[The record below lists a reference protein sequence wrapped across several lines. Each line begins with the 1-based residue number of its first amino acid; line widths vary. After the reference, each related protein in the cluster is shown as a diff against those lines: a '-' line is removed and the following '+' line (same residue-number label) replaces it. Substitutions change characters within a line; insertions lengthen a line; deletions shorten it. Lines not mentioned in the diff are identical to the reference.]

1 MRTEQ
6 FTDLIDLL
14 REVNHLSLD
23 MSSESKEQHDLS
35 PRDSPEENDCLPSEV
50 PLEAQKESS
59 TDFKQFETNDQCRR
73 YRRIHMEPQEKP
85 NTNIKQFIIKKLEK
99 SCQCTPT
106 KAKNMIF
113 DFLPVFRWL
122 PKYDLK
128 KNILGDVM
136 SGLIVGI
143 LLVPQSIAYSM
154 LAGQEPI
161 YGLYTS
167 FFASIIY
174 FLFGTSHHI
183 SVGIFGVLCLMIGE
197 VVDRELHKAADI
209 LPSLGMLSN
218 GSMLVNYT
226 LDSICN
232 KSCYAIK
239 IGSTVTFMAG
249 VYQVAMGFFQVGFIS
264 VYLSD
269 ALLSGFVTGA
279 SFTILTSQAK
289 YLLGLSLPRS
299 NGVGSLITTWMHIFR
314 NIHKTNICDLITSL
328 LCLLVLLPTKE
339 LNEHF
344 KSHLKAPIPIELIV
358 IVAATLASHF
368 GKLNV
373 NYNSSVAGHIPTGFM
388 PPEAPDWN
396 LVPNVAV
403 DAIAISV
410 IGFAITVSLS
420 EMFAK
425 KHGYTVKA
433 NQEMYAIGFCNI
445 IPSFFHCITTSAALA
460 KTLVKE
466 STGCQSQLSAV
477 VTAFVLLL
485 VLLVIAPLFSSLQKC
500 VLGVITIV
508 NLRGALLKFR
518 DVPKMW
524 RVSRMDTIIWFV
536 TMLSSA
542 LISTEIGLLIG
553 VCFSMFCVIL
563 RTQKPKI
570 SLLGSVEESE
580 VFESMSAYKN
590 LQTKPGIKVFRFIAP
605 LYYVNKEC
613 FKSALYRK
621 TLNPVLVKTAQKKVA
636 KRKLK
641 EESVTFNGIQ
651 DEVSVQL
658 SHDPL
663 ELHTIVI
670 DCSAIQFL
678 DTAGIHTLKEVRRDY
693 EAISIQVLLAQCNP
707 SVRDSLTRG
716 EYCKKEEENLLFY
729 SLSEAVEFAVESQ
742 SHKGMCVL
750 NGVNL
755 SGD

>member
-1 MRTEQ
+1 
-6 FTDLIDLL
+6 
-14 REVNHLSLD
+14 
-23 MSSESKEQHDLS
+23 MSSESEEQHDLS
-35 PRDSPEENDCLPSEV
+35 LRASDEEKDSFSSGV
-50 PLEAQKESS
+50 PLETQKETS
-59 TDFKQFETNDQCRR
+59 TDFKQLETDNQCRS
-73 YRRIHMEPQEKP
+73 YRGIHLEPQEKT
-85 NTNIKQFIIKKLEK
+85 NTSIKQFITKKLQK
-99 SCQCTPT
+99 SCQCSPT
-106 KAKNMIF
+106 KAKNMVYE
-113 DFLPVFRWL
+113 FLPVLRWL

-128 KNILGDVM
+128 RNILGDVM

-143 LLVPQSIAYSM
+143 LLVPQSIAYSL

-161 YGLYTS
+161 FGLYTS

-174 FLFGTSHHI
+174 FLFGTSRHI

-197 VVDRELHKAADI
+197 VVDRELHKAGYPTAGI
-209 LPSLGMLSN
+209 APSFGVISN
-218 GSMLVNYT
+218 AST
-226 LDSICN
+226 LINNMSHRICD

-239 IGSTVTFMAG
+239 VGSTVTFLAG

-299 NGVGSLITTWMHIFR
+299 NGVGSLITTWIHIFK
-314 NIHKTNICDLITSL
+314 NILKTNLCDLITSI

-339 LNEHF
+339 INEHF
-344 KSHLKAPIPIELIV
+344 KSKLKAPIPTELIV
-358 IVAATLASHF
+358 VVAATLASHF
-368 GKLNV
+368 GKLNE
-373 NYNSSVAGHIPTGFM
+373 NYNSSISGHIPTGFM
-388 PPEAPDWN
+388 PPKAPDWD
-396 LVPNVAV
+396 LIPNVAV
-403 DAIAISV
+403 DAIAISI

-466 STGCQSQLSAV
+466 STGCQTQLSAV
-477 VTAFVLLL
+477 VTALVLLL
-485 VLLVIAPLFSSLQKC
+485 VLLVIAPLFFSLQKC

-508 NLRGALLKFR
+508 NLRGALCKFR
-518 DVPKMW
+518 DLPKMW
-524 RVSRMDTIIWFV
+524 RVSKMDTVIWFV
-536 TMLSSA
+536 TMLCSA

-570 SLLGSVEESE
+570 SLLGFVEESE
-580 VFESMSAYKN
+580 IFECMTDYKN

-605 LYYVNKEC
+605 LYYINKES
-613 FKSALYRK
+613 FKSALYKK
-621 TLNPVLVKTAQKKVA
+621 TLNPVLVKAAQKKAA

-641 EESVTFNGIQ
+641 EETVTLSGIQ

-658 SHDPL
+658 SHDAV
-663 ELHTIVI
+663 ELHTVVI

-678 DTAGIHTLKEVRRDY
+678 DTAGIQTLKEVRRDY
-693 EAISIQVLLAQCNP
+693 EAIGIQVLLAQCNP
-707 SVRDSLTRG
+707 SVRDSLVRG
-716 EYCKKEEENLLFY
+716 EYFKEDEENLLFY
-729 SLSEAVEFAVESQ
+729 SVYKAVAFAVESQ
-742 SHKGMCVL
+742 NQKGVCLL
-750 NGVNL
+750 NGI
-755 SGD
+755 SD

>member
-1 MRTEQ
+1 
-6 FTDLIDLL
+6 
-14 REVNHLSLD
+14 
-23 MSSESKEQHDLS
+23 MSSENKEQHDLS
-35 PRDSPEENDCLPSEV
+35 PRDLPEETCGFQSELPMEG
-50 PLEAQKESS
+50 QRGSS
-59 TDFKQFETNDQCRR
+59 TDLRRLETGDGGGAF
-73 YRRIHMEPQEKP
+73 RRIHMELREKP
-85 NTNIKQFIIKKLEK
+85 DTDVKQLVIRKLQK
-99 SCQCTPT
+99 SCQCSIT
-106 KAKNMIF
+106 KVRNGIF
-113 DFLPVFRWL
+113 DFLPVLRWL
-122 PKYDLK
+122 PKYDVK

-143 LLVPQSIAYSM
+143 LLVPQSIAYSL

-174 FLFGTSHHI
+174 FLFGTSRHI
-183 SVGIFGVLCLMIGE
+183 SVGIFGILCLMIGE
-197 VVDRELHKAADI
+197 VVDRELHKACPDI
-209 LPSLGMLSN
+209 ASTSSSLAVFSN
-218 GSMLVNYT
+218 GCVAVNHT
-226 LDSICN
+226 LDGLCN
-232 KSCYAIK
+232 KNCYAIK
-239 IGSTVTFMAG
+239 IGTTVTFMAG
-249 VYQVAMGFFQVGFIS
+249 VYQVAMGFFQVGFVS

-299 NGVGSLITTWMHIFR
+299 HGVGSVITTWIHIFR
-314 NIHKTNICDLITSL
+314 NLHKTNICDLITSL
-328 LCLLVLLPTKE
+328 LCLLVLVPTKE

-344 KSHLKAPIPIELIV
+344 KSKLKAPIPVELIV
-358 IVAATLASHF
+358 VVAATLASHF
-368 GKLNV
+368 GKLNE
-373 NYNSSVAGHIPTGFM
+373 NYKSSIAGHIPTGFM
-388 PPEAPDWN
+388 PPKAPDWS
-396 LVPNVAV
+396 LIPNVAV
-403 DAIAISV
+403 DAIAISI

-466 STGCQSQLSAV
+466 STGCQTQVSAI
-477 VTAFVLLL
+477 VTALVLLL
-485 VLLVIAPLFSSLQKC
+485 VLLVIAPLFYSLQKC

-518 DVPKMW
+518 DLPKMW
-524 RVSRMDTIIWFV
+524 RLSRMDTVIWFV

-542 LISTEIGLLIG
+542 LLSTEIGLLVG

-563 RTQKPKI
+563 RTQKPKN
-570 SLLGSVEESE
+570 SLLGLEEESE
-580 VFESMSAYKN
+580 TFESISTYKN
-590 LQTKPGIKVFRFIAP
+590 LRSKSGIKVFRFIAP
-605 LYYVNKEC
+605 LYYINKEC
-613 FKSALYRK
+613 FKSALYKK
-621 TLNPVLVKTAQKKVA
+621 TLNPVLVKAAWKKAA

-641 EESVTFNGIQ
+641 EETVTFRGDP
-651 DEVSVQL
+651 DEVSMQL

-663 ELHTIVI
+663 EVHTIVI

-678 DTAGIHTLKEVRRDY
+678 DTAGINTLKEVRRDY
-693 EAISIQVLLAQCNP
+693 EAVGIQVLLAQCNP
-707 SVRDSLTRG
+707 SVRDSLARG
-716 EYCKKEEENLLFY
+716 EYCKKEEESLLFY
-729 SLSEAVEFAVESQ
+729 SLSEAVAFAEDSQ
-742 SHKGMCVL
+742 NQKGVCVV
-750 NGVNL
+750 NGLSL

>member
-1 MRTEQ
+1 
-6 FTDLIDLL
+6 
-14 REVNHLSLD
+14 
-23 MSSESKEQHDLS
+23 MSSESEEQHDLS
-35 PRDSPEENDCLPSEV
+35 LRTSDEEKDSFSSGV
-50 PLEAQKESS
+50 PLKTQKETS
-59 TDFKQFETNDQCRR
+59 TDFKQLETNDQCRS
-73 YRRIHMEPQEKP
+73 YRGIHLEPQEKT
-85 NTNIKQFIIKKLEK
+85 NTSIKQFITKKLQK
-99 SCQCTPT
+99 NCQCSPT
-106 KAKNMIF
+106 KAKNMIY
-113 DFLPVFRWL
+113 DFLPVLRWL

-128 KNILGDVM
+128 RNILGDVM

-143 LLVPQSIAYSM
+143 LLVPQSIAYSL

-161 YGLYTS
+161 FGLYTS

-174 FLFGTSHHI
+174 FLFGTSRHI

-197 VVDRELHKAADI
+197 VVDRELHKAGYPTAGI
-209 LPSLGMLSN
+209 APSFGVISN
-218 GSMLVNYT
+218 ASALINNM
-226 LDSICN
+226 SERICD

-239 IGSTVTFMAG
+239 VGSTVTFLAG

-299 NGVGSLITTWMHIFR
+299 NGVGSLITTWIHIFK
-314 NIHKTNICDLITSL
+314 NILKTNLCDLITSI

-339 LNEHF
+339 INEHF
-344 KSHLKAPIPIELIV
+344 KSKLKAPIPTELIV
-358 IVAATLASHF
+358 VVAATLASHF
-368 GKLNV
+368 GKLNE
-373 NYNSSVAGHIPTGFM
+373 NYNSSISGHIPTGFM
-388 PPEAPDWN
+388 PPKAPDWD
-396 LVPNVAV
+396 LIPNVAV
-403 DAIAISV
+403 DAIAISI

-466 STGCQSQLSAV
+466 STGCQTQLSAV
-477 VTAFVLLL
+477 VTALVLLL
-485 VLLVIAPLFSSLQKC
+485 VLLVIAPLFFSLQKC

-508 NLRGALLKFR
+508 NLRGALCKFR
-518 DVPKMW
+518 DLPKMW
-524 RVSRMDTIIWFV
+524 RVSKMDTVIWFV
-536 TMLSSA
+536 TMLCSA

-563 RTQKPKI
+563 RTQRPKI
-570 SLLGSVEESE
+570 SLLGLVEESE
-580 VFESMSAYKN
+580 IFECMTDYKN

-605 LYYVNKEC
+605 LYYINKES
-613 FKSALYRK
+613 FKSALYKK
-621 TLNPVLVKTAQKKVA
+621 TLNPVLVKSAQKKAA
-636 KRKLK
+636 KRKVK
-641 EESVTFNGIQ
+641 EETVTLSGIQ

-658 SHDPL
+658 SHDAV
-663 ELHTIVI
+663 ELHTVVI

-678 DTAGIHTLKEVRRDY
+678 DTAGIQTLKEVRRDY
-693 EAISIQVLLAQCNP
+693 EAIGIQVLLAQCNP
-707 SVRDSLTRG
+707 SVRDSLVRG
-716 EYCKKEEENLLFY
+716 EYFKEDEENLLFY
-729 SLSEAVEFAVESQ
+729 SVYKAVAFAVESQ
-742 SHKGMCVL
+742 NQKEVCLL
-750 NGVNL
+750 NGI
-755 SGD
+755 SD

>member
-1 MRTEQ
+1 
-6 FTDLIDLL
+6 
-14 REVNHLSLD
+14 
-23 MSSESKEQHDLS
+23 MSSESEEQHDLS
-35 PRDSPEENDCLPSEV
+35 LRASDEEKDSFSSRV
-50 PLEAQKESS
+50 PLETQKETS
-59 TDFKQFETNDQCRR
+59 TNFKQLETDNQCRS
-73 YRRIHMEPQEKP
+73 YRGIHLEPQEKT
-85 NTNIKQFIIKKLEK
+85 NTSIKQFITKKLQK
-99 SCQCTPT
+99 SCQCSPM
-106 KAKNMIF
+106 KAKNMIY
-113 DFLPVFRWL
+113 DFLPVLRWL

-128 KNILGDVM
+128 RNILGDVM

-143 LLVPQSIAYSM
+143 LLVPQSIAYSL

-161 YGLYTS
+161 FGLYTS

-174 FLFGTSHHI
+174 FLFGTSRHI

-197 VVDRELHKAADI
+197 VVDRELHKAGYPTAGI
-209 LPSLGMLSN
+209 APSFGVISN
-218 GSMLVNYT
+218 AST
-226 LDSICN
+226 LINMSDRICD

-239 IGSTVTFMAG
+239 VGSTVSFLAG

-299 NGVGSLITTWMHIFR
+299 NGVGSLITTWIHIFK
-314 NIHKTNICDLITSL
+314 NILKTNLCDLITSI

-339 LNEHF
+339 INEHF
-344 KSHLKAPIPIELIV
+344 KSKLKAPIPTELIV
-358 IVAATLASHF
+358 VVAATLASHF
-368 GKLNV
+368 GKLNE
-373 NYNSSVAGHIPTGFM
+373 NYNSSISGHIPTGFM
-388 PPEAPDWN
+388 PPKAPDWD
-396 LVPNVAV
+396 LIPNVAV
-403 DAIAISV
+403 DAIAISI
-410 IGFAITVSLS
+410 IGFAITISLS

-466 STGCQSQLSAV
+466 STGCQTQLSAV
-477 VTAFVLLL
+477 VTALVLLL
-485 VLLVIAPLFSSLQKC
+485 VLLVIAPLFFSLQKC

-508 NLRGALLKFR
+508 NLRGALCKFR
-518 DVPKMW
+518 DLPKMW
-524 RVSRMDTIIWFV
+524 RVSKMDTVIWFV
-536 TMLSSA
+536 TMLCSA

-570 SLLGSVEESE
+570 SLLGLVEESE
-580 VFESMSAYKN
+580 IFECMTDYKN

-605 LYYVNKEC
+605 LYYINKES
-613 FKSALYRK
+613 FKSALYKK
-621 TLNPVLVKTAQKKVA
+621 TLNPVLVKAAQKKAA

-641 EESVTFNGIQ
+641 EETVTLSGIQ

-658 SHDPL
+658 SHDAV

-678 DTAGIHTLKEVRRDY
+678 DTAGIQTLKEVRRDY
-693 EAISIQVLLAQCNP
+693 EAIGIQVLLAQCNP
-707 SVRDSLTRG
+707 SVRDSLVRG
-716 EYCKKEEENLLFY
+716 EYFKEDEENLLFY
-729 SLSEAVEFAVESQ
+729 SVYKAVAFAVESQ
-742 SHKGMCVL
+742 NQKGVCLL
-750 NGVNL
+750 NGI
-755 SGD
+755 SD